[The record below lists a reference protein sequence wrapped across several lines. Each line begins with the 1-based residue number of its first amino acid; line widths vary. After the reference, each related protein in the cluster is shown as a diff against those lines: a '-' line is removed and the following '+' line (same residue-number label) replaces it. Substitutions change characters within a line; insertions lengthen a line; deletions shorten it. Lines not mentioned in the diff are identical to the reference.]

1 MNTAQQKL
9 VVWSVTGLLGTG
21 MVAYLALSL
30 TKREEWNKQV
40 PVDRMASVL
49 SKVPE
54 VDEQKD
60 TVLAA
65 SAVERGLKQLDWT
78 GKPPPERP
86 VEQIETPKGVD
97 APRELVRDLIQIR
110 AIRYD
115 GANPAASEVVF
126 KYKSTAMVVAPSYSD
141 GTYLKRQGDRLDG
154 RLNQIE
160 ISAIYP
166 GNVEF
171 RFTNEAEREKELVAP
186 TPFSLTKHYAYIG
199 EGQAPVSR
207 ASSVDAFVA
216 RRPDAPPEAQTVQI
230 SPTKY
235 RVGLEDAQEINDN
248 FAEIMTTEVSIDRH
262 RDPKTKRFDGI
273 EIKQV
278 KPGSIAARHGVQ
290 EGDVIKAINGNPVS
304 SKEEAIVFVK
314 NNKDKYDAWEV
325 EIWNKGQTRTV
336 TYYSPKKK

>member
-1 MNTAQQKL
+1 MNTAQHKL

-21 MVAYLALSL
+21 MVMYLALSL

-40 PVDRMASVL
+40 PVDRMQSVL
-49 SKVPE
+49 SDVPE
-54 VDEQKD
+54 VSEQR
-60 TVLAA
+60 VSLLAA
-65 SAVERGLKQLDWT
+65 SAVERGLKQLDWS
-78 GKPPPERP
+78 GRPPPDKP
-86 VEQIETPKGVD
+86 VEPIEAPKGSD
-97 APRELVRDLIQIR
+97 SPRELVRDLIQIR

-126 KYKSTAMVVAPSYSD
+126 KYKSTAMVVVPTYSD
-141 GTYLKRQGDRLDG
+141 GTYLKRGGDRLDG

-171 RFTNEAEREKELVAP
+171 RFTNEAGRENELVAP
-186 TPFSLTKHYAYIG
+186 TPFSLTKHYAYVG

-207 ASSVDAFVA
+207 PSAVGTFVS
-216 RRPDAPPEAQTVQI
+216 RRPDSPPEAQTVRI

-278 KPGSIAARHGVQ
+278 KPGSIAARHGVE
-290 EGDVIKAINGNPVS
+290 EGDVIKSINGQPVS
-304 SKEEAIVFVK
+304 SKEEAIVYVK

>member
-9 VVWSVTGLLGTG
+9 VVWSVTGLLGAG

-30 TKREEWNKQV
+30 VKREEWNKQV
-40 PVDRMASVL
+40 PVERMAGVL

-54 VDEQKD
+54 LGEQKD
-60 TVLAA
+60 TMLAA
-65 SAVERGLKQLDWT
+65 SQVERGLKQLDWT
-78 GKPPPERP
+78 GKPPPEKP
-86 VEQIETPKGVD
+86 VEQVETPKGAD

-126 KYKSTAMVVAPSYSD
+126 KYKSSAMVVAPSYSD
-141 GTYLKRQGDRLDG
+141 GTYLKRQGDRLEG
-154 RLNQIE
+154 RLNQVE
-160 ISAIYP
+160 IAAVHP

-171 RFTNEAEREKELVAP
+171 RFVNEPNRENELVAP
-186 TPFSLTKHYAYIG
+186 TPFSLSKHYAYVG
-199 EGQAPVSR
+199 EGSAPQSR
-207 ASSVDAFVA
+207 ATTVEAFIE
-216 RRPDAPPEAQTVQI
+216 RRPDAPAETQTVQI
-230 SPTKY
+230 SPTKF
-235 RVGLEDAQEINDN
+235 RVGIEDARNINEN
-248 FAEIMTTEVSIDRH
+248 FAEIMTSEVSIDRH

-290 EGDVIKAINGNPVS
+290 EGDVIKSINGNPVS